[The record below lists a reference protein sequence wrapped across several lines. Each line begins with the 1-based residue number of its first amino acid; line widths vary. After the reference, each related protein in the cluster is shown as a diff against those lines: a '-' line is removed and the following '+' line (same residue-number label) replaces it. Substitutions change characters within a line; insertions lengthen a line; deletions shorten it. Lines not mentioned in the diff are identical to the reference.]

1 MLSAENVKEMKEW
14 IIALRANIFSSPFH
28 AMITER
34 KEKLKRCKTTPTTP
48 TTHLTLLLSHVAMNA
63 RRVSTSTVKGN
74 PPGRLN
80 TSQKLAPGSGRG
92 GGEPPKPSPRAT
104 QPSPAPQQP
113 PSTAPQNDLNID
125 WRTIHSLGMIFLF
138 VIFICSFFLL
148 FCFFFPL
155 FRYDVRYML
164 QDAKGYQG
172 GLWCSRVR

>member
-1 MLSAENVKEMKEW
+1 MKEW

-125 WRTIHSLGMIFLF
+125 WRTIHSLGNYFYL
-138 VIFICSFFLL
+138 SFYLML
-148 FCFFFPL
+148 VFFFI
-155 FRYDVRYML
+155 
-164 QDAKGYQG
+164 
-172 GLWCSRVR
+172 